1 MSQLLTT
8 DNQLDSHLKP
18 LKSGEELSSL
28 ELSSKGNGA
37 RFTGDVDVVGGFVKG
52 DTPTADNHL
61 ATKKYVDDNA
71 GGGGGSATWS
81 KTMGGYK
88 TNNNS
93 ASNYYFAYYT
103 NENLWSNS
111 DSSPTT
117 LSYTDA
123 WACEWEAP
131 SDGSLTK
138 ISVIL
143 RGSDTGTTDPV
154 KFYVYKGTPAD
165 ESTSTSLIGIGVT
178 DSITP
183 VANKQMVATKSITSA
198 NTFNSGDKLWIM
210 YKKDSTSGN
219 QDLYFAVT
227 ISGEFS

>member
-1 MSQLLTT
+1 MANNLNT
-8 DNQLDSHLKP
+8 DNQLDNNLKP
-18 LKSGEELSSL
+18 IKSGEELSSL

-37 RFTGDVDVVGGFVKG
+37 RFTGDVEVVGGFVKG

-71 GGGGGSATWS
+71 GGGGGSTTWS

-117 LSYTDA
+117 LSYTDIGGQ
-123 WACEWEAP
+123 EFEP
-131 SDGSLTK
+131 ISDGTLTK
-138 ISVIL
+138 ISVSL
-143 RGSDTGTTDPV
+143 RASDSGLTDPL
-154 KFYVYKGTPAD
+154 KFYVFKGTPAN
-165 ESTSTSLIGIGVT
+165 STTSTSLTQIGVT
-178 DSITP
+178 STITP
-183 VANKQMVATKSITSA
+183 VASRQMISSTTISSSNSFSA
-198 NTFNSGDKLWIM
+198 GDKLWVM

-219 QDLYFAVT
+219 QDAYFSVT
-227 ISGEFS
+227 ISGEYS

>member
-1 MSQLLTT
+1 MANNLTT
-8 DNQLDSHLKP
+8 DNQLDNNLKP
-18 LKSGEELSSL
+18 IKSGEELSSL

-71 GGGGGSATWS
+71 GGGGSTTWS

-93 ASNYYFAYYT
+93 SSYYYFAYYT

-111 DSSPTT
+111 DTSPTT
-117 LSYTDA
+117 LSYGDINA
-123 WACEWEAP
+123 HEFEGI
-131 SDGSLTK
+131 SDGTLTK
-138 ISVIL
+138 ISVSIKA
-143 RGSDTGTTDPV
+143 SDSGATDPL
-154 KFYVYKGTPAD
+154 KFYVFKGTPAD
-165 ESTSTSLIGIGVT
+165 ESTSTSLTQIGVT
-178 DSITP
+178 STITP
-183 VANKQMVATKSITSA
+183 VANKQMISSTTISSSNSFSA
-198 NTFNSGDKLWIM
+198 GDKLWVM

-219 QDLYFAVT
+219 QDAYFTVT
-227 ISGEFS
+227 ISGEYS